1 MQGSGPR
8 LKDHVGYLE
17 IHEECNRKDQGKKK
31 VEDMCSFSSEK

>member
-1 MQGSGPR
+1 MQGSDPR

-31 VEDMCSFSSEK
+31 KG